1 MPRRKTRFDMP
12 WPVNGLVDAVA
23 YENQPRGSSVDLQNV
38 RAFDPGTGRSRGA
51 QRAGL
56 AKYSSAR
63 VADDQV
69 QELGHVAAR
78 AVPTGQSSLN
88 QRTIVPYVIT
98 SGTVATFGSGS
109 TTTATNG
116 SSALSTSAPVIFS
129 SQLDGVVY
137 FADGTSE
144 KKWTASTNTVA
155 AWAESAGTM
164 PVSGSDRPR
173 LIETWRGRIVLSGVK
188 GDEHNWFM
196 SKMRD
201 ANNWDY
207 APSTATATQAVAG
220 NQQDAGK
227 SPDIINGMIPFS
239 DDILVFLGDH
249 TIHQM
254 TGDPAESGR
263 IDAISTSVGGAW
275 GRAWCLAPD
284 GSAYFFGSR
293 GGVYRLVPGSKPQNI
308 TQGSIEERLAAV
320 NQNTSLI
327 RLVWNDREKGVN
339 VFITDLGGGASTHYF
354 YDTRNNSWWLD
365 KFATADHNPTAVHV
379 YDGDAVADR
388 AILLGGQDGYIR
400 KFDHDTPAANDD
412 STAIDAY
419 AYLGPIQL
427 QNRPKLMLTEMKGAV
442 GTGSNPVA
450 WDLYAAETAE
460 AAKAGASKASGTFA
474 AGRNR
479 SDRARVTGHDIFIRL
494 RNNTSSQK
502 FSMEFLGLEID
513 SFDGPRARQW

>member
-1 MPRRKTRFDMP
+1 MP
-12 WPVNGLVDAVA
+12 WPVNGLVDVVA

-38 RAFDPGTGRSRGA
+38 RAFEPATGRARGA

-63 VADDQV
+63 IADGQV
-69 QELGHVAAR
+69 QELGHVVAR
-78 AVPTGQSSLN
+78 AVPTGQSSLSH
-88 QRTIVPYVIT
+88 RTIVSYVVT
-98 SGTVATFGSGS
+98 NGTVAQLTTSAA
-109 TTTATNG
+109 TTATSG
-116 SSALSTSAPVIFS
+116 SSALSTTAPVIFS
-129 SQLDGVVY
+129 AQLDGVVY
-137 FADGTSE
+137 FADGANT

-155 AWAESAGTM
+155 TWSATAGSL
-164 PVSGSDRPR
+164 PASGSDKPR
-173 LIETWRGRIVLSGVK
+173 LIETWRGRIVQSGLK

-201 ANNWDY
+201 AGNWDY
-207 APSTATATQAVAG
+207 SPSTATAVQAVAG

-239 DDILVFLGDH
+239 DDVLVFLGDH
-249 TIHQM
+249 SVYQM

-263 IDAISTSVGGAW
+263 IDALSTSVGGAW

-293 GGVYRLVPGSKPQNI
+293 GGVFRLVPGSKPQNI
-308 TQGSIEERLAAV
+308 TQGSIEERLAGV
-320 NQNTSLI
+320 NLNTSLV
-327 RLVWNDREKGVN
+327 RMAWNDREKGVN
-339 VFITDLGGGASTHYF
+339 VFVTDLGGGSSTHYF

-365 KFATADHNPTAVHV
+365 KFATNDHNPTCVHV
-379 YDGDAVADR
+379 FDGDAVGDR
-388 AILLGGQDGYIR
+388 VLWLGGHDGYVR
-400 KFDHDTPAANDD
+400 KFDYDTPGKNDD

-427 QNRPKLMLTEMKGAV
+427 QNRPKIMLTEMKGTPSAGS
-442 GTGSNPVA
+442 GTVS

-460 AAKAGASKASGTFA
+460 AAKSGSSKASGTFV

-479 SDRARVTGHDIFIRL
+479 SDRARVIGHDIFVRL
-494 RNNTSSQK
+494 RNNSSGQNLV
-502 FSMEFLGLEID
+502 MEFLGMELD

>member
-1 MPRRKTRFDMP
+1 MP
-12 WPVNGLVDAVA
+12 WPVNGLVDVVA

-38 RAFDPGTGRSRGA
+38 RAFDPVTGRARGA

-63 VADDQV
+63 VADGQV
-69 QELGHVAAR
+69 QEIGHVVAR
-78 AVPTGQSSLN
+78 AVPTGQTALT
-88 QRTIVPYVIT
+88 QRTIIAYLIT
-98 SGTVATFGSGS
+98 NGTVSTFLSGS
-109 TTTATNG
+109 MTTATNG
-116 SSALSTSAPVIFS
+116 SGALSTTAPVIFS
-129 SQLDGVVY
+129 SQMDGVVY
-137 FADGTSE
+137 FADGANE

-164 PVSGSDRPR
+164 PVSSGNYAR

-207 APSTATATQAVAG
+207 APGTATATQAVAG

-239 DDILVFLGDH
+239 DDVLVFLGDH
-249 TIHQM
+249 SVYQM

-263 IDAISTSVGGAW
+263 IDALSTSIGGAW

-293 GGVYRLVPGSKPQNI
+293 GGVFRLVPGSKPQNI
-308 TQGSIEERLAAV
+308 TQGSIEERLVDV
-320 NQNTSLI
+320 NLNTSLV
-327 RLVWNDREKGVN
+327 RLAWNDREKGVN

-365 KFATADHNPTAVHV
+365 KFATNDHNPTAVHV
-379 YDGDAVADR
+379 FDGDAVADR
-388 AILLGGQDGYIR
+388 ALLVGGQDGYIR
-400 KFDHDTPAANDD
+400 KFDYDTPAKNDD

-427 QNRPKLMLTEMKGAV
+427 QNRPKLMLTEMKGAPA
-442 GTGSNPVA
+442 TGSSTVA

-460 AAKAGASKASGTFA
+460 AAKAASSKASGTFA

-494 RNNTSSQK
+494 RNNTSSQNLV
-502 FSMEFLGLEID
+502 MEFLGIELN
-513 SFDGPRARQW
+513 SFDGPRERQW

>member
-1 MPRRKTRFDMP
+1 MP
-12 WPVNGLVDAVA
+12 WPVNGLVDVVA

-38 RAFDPGTGRSRGA
+38 RAFDPDTGRSRGA

-56 AKYSSAR
+56 AKYVDAR
-63 VADDQV
+63 TADGQI
-69 QELGHVAAR
+69 QELGHVVAR
-78 AVPTGQSSLN
+78 AVATGQTALT
-88 QRTIVPYVIT
+88 QRTIVNYAVT
-98 SGTVATFGSGS
+98 NGTVAKFTSSAF
-109 TTTATNG
+109 TTATNG
-116 SSALSTSAPVIFS
+116 SGALSTTAPVIFS
-129 SQLDGVVY
+129 AQLNGAVY
-137 FADGTSE
+137 FADGANE

-155 AWAESAGTM
+155 AWVASPGTL
-164 PVSGSDRPR
+164 PASGSDRPR
-173 LIETWRGRIVLSGVK
+173 LIETWRGRIVLSGLK

-196 SKMRD
+196 SEMGD
-201 ANNWDY
+201 ANDWDY
-207 APSTATATQAVAG
+207 SPSTANATQAVAG

-239 DDILVFLGDH
+239 DDILIFLGDH
-249 TIHQM
+249 TIYQM

-263 IDAISTSVGGAW
+263 IDSVSTSIGGAW
-275 GRAWCLAPD
+275 GRAWCMAPD

-293 GGVYRLVPGSKPQNI
+293 GGVYRLVPGSKPQSV
-308 TQGSIEERLAAV
+308 TQGSIEERLASV
-320 NQNTSLI
+320 NLNTHLV
-327 RLVWNDREKGVN
+327 RLAWNDREKGVN

-365 KFATADHNPTAVHV
+365 KFATNDHNPTCVHV
-379 YDGDAVADR
+379 FDGDAVADR
-388 AILLGGQDGYIR
+388 AVLIGGQDGYIR

-412 STAIDAY
+412 GVAIDAY

-442 GTGSNPVA
+442 ATGSNPVT

-460 AAKAGASKASGTFA
+460 AAKAASSKSNGTFA

-479 SDRARVTGHDIFIRL
+479 SDRARVTGHDIFVRL
-494 RNNTSSQK
+494 RNNTSGQK
-502 FSMEFLGLEID
+502 FAMEFLGIELN

>member
-1 MPRRKTRFDMP
+1 MP
-12 WPVNGLVDAVA
+12 WPVGGLVDVVA

-38 RAFDPGTGRSRGA
+38 RAFEPATGRARGA

-63 VADDQV
+63 IADGQV
-69 QELGHVAAR
+69 QEIGHVVAR
-78 AVPTGQSSLN
+78 AVPTGQTALT

-98 SGTVATFGSGS
+98 NGTVATFNTSS

-116 SSALSTSAPVIFS
+116 SGALSTTAPVIFS

-137 FADGTSE
+137 FADGANE
-144 KKWTASTNTVA
+144 KQWTASTNTVA

-164 PVSGSDRPR
+164 PVSSGNRPR

-188 GDEHNWFM
+188 GDDHNWFM

-201 ANNWDY
+201 ANNWDF
-207 APSTATATQAVAG
+207 APGTATATQAVAG

-239 DDILVFLGDH
+239 DDVLVFLGDH
-249 TIHQM
+249 SVYQM

-263 IDAISTSVGGAW
+263 IDALSTSVGGAW

-293 GGVYRLVPGSKPQNI
+293 GGVFRLVPGSKPQNI
-308 TQGSIEERLAAV
+308 TQGSIEERLVDV
-320 NQNTSLI
+320 NLNTSLV
-327 RLVWNDREKGVN
+327 RLAWNDREKGVN
-339 VFITDLGGGASTHYF
+339 LFITDLGGGASTHYF

-365 KFATADHNPTAVHV
+365 KFATNDHNPTAVHV
-379 YDGDAVADR
+379 FDGDAVADR
-388 AILLGGQDGYIR
+388 SLLVGGQDGYLR
-400 KFDHDTPAANDD
+400 KFDYDTPGKSDD
-412 STAIDAY
+412 SVAIDAY

-427 QNRPKLMLTEMKGAV
+427 QNRPKLMLTEMKGSPA
-442 GTGSNPVA
+442 TGSSTVA

-460 AAKAGASKASGTFA
+460 AAKAASSKASGTFV

-479 SDRARVTGHDIFIRL
+479 SDRVRVAGHDIFVRL
-494 RNNTSSQK
+494 RNNTVNQNLV
-502 FSMEFLGLEID
+502 MEFLGIELD